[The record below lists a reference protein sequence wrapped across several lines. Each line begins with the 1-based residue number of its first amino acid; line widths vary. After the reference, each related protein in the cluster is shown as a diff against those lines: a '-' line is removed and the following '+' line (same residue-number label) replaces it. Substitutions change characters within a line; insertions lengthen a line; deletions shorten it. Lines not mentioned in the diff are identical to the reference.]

1 MFKCFVDVQ
10 LNNSNLTLCIPRKL
24 VTDWNEN
31 TWYDGKNFYIR
42 KNISKRARRHIAIVD
57 RMLKMEC
64 DHMGKDYEIKT
75 SETTLK
81 LDRI

>member
-1 MFKCFVDVQ
+1 MFKCFTDVR
-10 LNNSNLTLCIPRKL
+10 LNNSNLTLCIPQKL

-31 TWYDGKNFYIR
+31 TWYDGKCLYIR
-42 KNISKRARRHIAIVD
+42 KGISKTTRRHIAIVD

-64 DHMGKDYEIKT
+64 DHMGEDYRINPVA
-75 SETTLK
+75 TTLK

>member
-10 LNNSNLTLCIPRKL
+10 LNNSNLILCIPRKL
-24 VTDWNEN
+24 VIDWNEN

-42 KNISKRARRHIAIVD
+42 KNIPKRTRRHIAIVD

-64 DHMGKDYEIKT
+64 DHMGADYEINPL
-75 SETTLK
+75 ETTLK
-81 LDRI
+81 LDLV

>member
-31 TWYDGKNFYIR
+31 TRYDGKNFYIR
-42 KNISKRARRHIAIVD
+42 KNISKRTRRHIAIVD
-57 RMLKMEC
+57 RMLKMKC
-64 DHMGKDYEIKT
+64 DYMGNDYEIKT
-75 SETTLK
+75 SATTLK

>member
-1 MFKCFVDVQ
+1 MFKTFVDVR
-10 LNNSNLTLCIPRKL
+10 LNNSNLTLCIPQKL

-31 TWYDGKNFYIR
+31 TRYDGKCFYIR
-42 KNISKRARRHIAIVD
+42 KNISKKTRRRIAIVD

-64 DHMGKDYEIKT
+64 DYMGKDYEINT
-75 SETTLK
+75 ATTTLK

>member
-1 MFKCFVDVQ
+1 MFKTFVDVR

-24 VTDWNEN
+24 VDDWNEN

-42 KNISKRARRHIAIVD
+42 KNISKRTRRRIVIVD

-64 DHMGKDYEIKT
+64 DYMGKDYEIEP
-75 SETTLK
+75 SATTLK

>member
-1 MFKCFVDVQ
+1 MFKTFSDVR
-10 LNNSNLTLCIPRKL
+10 LNNSNLTLCIPEKL

-31 TWYDGKNFYIR
+31 TGCDGKYFYIR
-42 KNISKRARRHIAIVD
+42 KNISKATRRRIAIVD

-64 DHMGKDYEIKT
+64 NHTGKDYWIDT
-75 SETTLK
+75 RATTLK